1 MGTASLLF
9 VIGIIVAI
17 CAHAKDSSESK
28 RHQQE
33 NPWKENMTDEE
44 RQAWI
49 IKNSEIVQR
58 EGWKKLGL

>member
-49 IKNSEIVQR
+49 IKNSEIV
-58 EGWKKLGL
+58 